1 MWVLAWVACARGP
14 VQAEVDVWVPPL
26 GVEVDLDQ
34 DGIVDDDEL
43 WLGTFYDDEDTD
55 GDGVFDGDELL
66 LGIDP
71 TNVDT
76 DGDAVIDGDELLIGL
91 DPTDVDSDAG
101 GAWDGDELLFGT
113 SPDDPG
119 DDLLA
124 VVPGAFVGGG
134 GCDHTSTT
142 PPGLPAAL
150 LVCVVPLLAA
160 GRSRRWARGG
170 AR

>member
-1 MWVLAWVACARGP
+1 MWILAFFACAKGP

-26 GVEVDLDQ
+26 GLDLDADQ
-34 DGIVDDDEL
+34 DGIVDDDEV
-43 WLGTFYDDEDTD
+43 WLGTGVAEPDTD

-66 LGIDP
+66 LGLDP

-91 DPTDVDSDAG
+91 DPTDVDSDEG
-101 GAWDGDELLFGT
+101 GAWDGDELIVGT
-113 SPDDPG
+113 APDDP
-119 DDLLA
+119 DDDALA
-124 VVPGAFVGGG
+124 IVPGAFVGGG
-134 GCDHTSTT
+134 GCDHTSGS

-150 LVCVVPLLAA
+150 LVCVVPAL
-160 GRSRRWARGG
+160 GRLRRRGG